1 MVADGLSCPTLNT
14 PRPPSSSIC
23 TKIGHLCKFCAHPPH
38 TGWTP
43 TKLYHP
49 KIWRGHSQYKSV
61 PAKRVFGGS
70 HSPNFPGGRDWRN
83 ALSPVNMRLLF
94 CGRAASCLI
103 SEVRH
108 SEGQCIISHGGNA
121 RFVPYVTSSTLSVS
135 PARARCL
142 SRTMVYSRDV
152 LSIRNVPEW

>member
-94 CGRAASCLI
+94 CGV
-103 SEVRH
+103 E
-108 SEGQCIISHGGNA
+108 SEGGQLLDIRGSSQRGAMHNLA
-121 RFVPYVTSSTLSVS
+121 RWKCTFRSVCHLINS
-135 PARARCL
+135 FCLARARAL
-142 SRTMVYSRDV
+142 S
-152 LSIRNVPEW
+152 LSYNGVQS